1 MARPALPYNADT
13 AFAPHQLAPR
23 HMEEHHMDYKA
34 EGACDGIWSD
44 GTQNH
49 AQGDTEE
56 TALDRLRL
64 VMGTEALARVQAARV
79 MVLGLGG
86 VGSSCAEALARGGV
100 GELVLVDRDVV
111 APSNINRQAVAY
123 NSTIGQPKTEV
134 MARIVSDINPSCHLT
149 LHQRFLSKENLAETL
164 SALPRPD
171 YVVDA
176 IDTVSQKLIIA
187 QWCQDEGI
195 REVASMG
202 GANKLD
208 PTRLRFSRIEKTTN
222 DPLARIIR
230 KECRKRGIHGLEVL
244 CSDES
249 PCEPE
254 GKAAALGDGGF
265 VREGA
270 SILGTMSYMPPIMG
284 QMIAGRVICGLA
296 GLEARR

>member
-1 MARPALPYNADT
+1 
-13 AFAPHQLAPR
+13 
-23 HMEEHHMDYKA
+23 MDYKA

-86 VGSSCAEALARGGV
+86 VGSSCTEALARGGV

-195 REVASMG
+195 REIASMG

-254 GKAAALGDGGF
+254 GKAAALGDDGF